1 MSQFELLRNVTI
13 GQYIPTESAVHRLD
27 PRTKIVAAS
36 LFIFA
41 VSFSRM
47 VVPCAFLL
55 ICSLLI
61 AKASKVPIDYVL
73 RGIRLALPLLIFVF
87 AVQFLFQ
94 GWTEPSEKV
103 YFEWWWLRVTRFSV
117 FIISIGILRILGF
130 VFITSLITMT
140 STTTEL
146 THGIE
151 KLLNP
156 FRRFRVPSHE
166 LALVI
171 MIALR
176 FVPTFAEEMERVMKA
191 QASRC
196 GQVLSDT
203 KFWRPDIAARA
214 YLPLIVPLFM
224 TAFRRAEE
232 LVLAMEA
239 RCYISGDGRTKFIQL
254 ESTNRDYAVMAGSV
268 LFFIMVVTL
277 PWPSVLA
284 LMEFVGLGG
293 IL

>member
-1 MSQFELLRNVTI
+1 
-13 GQYIPTESAVHRLD
+13 
-27 PRTKIVAAS
+27 
-36 LFIFA
+36 
-41 VSFSRM
+41 
-47 VVPCAFLL
+47 
-55 ICSLLI
+55 
-61 AKASKVPIDYVL
+61 
-73 RGIRLALPLLIFVF
+73 
-87 AVQFLFQ
+87 
-94 GWTEPSEKV
+94 
-103 YFEWWWLRVTRFSV
+103 
-117 FIISIGILRILGF
+117 
-130 VFITSLITMT
+130 
-140 STTTEL
+140 
-146 THGIE
+146 
-151 KLLNP
+151 
-156 FRRFRVPSHE
+156 
-166 LALVI
+166 

-196 GQVLSDT
+196 GQVLGDT